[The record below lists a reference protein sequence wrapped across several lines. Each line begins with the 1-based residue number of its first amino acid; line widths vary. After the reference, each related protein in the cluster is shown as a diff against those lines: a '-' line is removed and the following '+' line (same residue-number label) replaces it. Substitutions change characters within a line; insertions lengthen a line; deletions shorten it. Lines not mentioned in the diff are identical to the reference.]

1 VAAGPSRG
9 RKKSELSQNRLG
21 LCWIAAGLA
30 TDAWGGRSARP
41 GDTYDPSI
49 ADNATQS
56 IDNPADVDASVPAEV
71 EIAVIETAFRE
82 KPPLVVVVDDQYTGR
97 KILEQLI
104 RRIDDS
110 LEVVSFS
117 GALEALQYIR
127 VNTPDLILTD
137 YKMPVMDGV
146 TLIRHIRTIPDCSDV
161 PTVVVTIVE
170 DKMIRYQAL
179 DAGATDFLNR
189 PIDEHECQARCR
201 NLLTL
206 RAQQKIIHHRARTL
220 QDEVDQATYKIL
232 ARERETLLR
241 LAKAGEYRDE
251 GTGNH
256 VLRMARYCRLMAEA
270 LKLAPEKCRD
280 IELAAPMHDI
290 GKVGIPDR
298 ILLKPGPLSA
308 SEYAI
313 MQRHARIGYEILK
326 ESPSHYLQLGATIA
340 LYHHEKFDG
349 SGYPMGHSGQD
360 IPLEARIV
368 AVADVFDALTTT
380 RPYKQPWST
389 AKAAEYLRSVSGS
402 HVDPHCVEAFF
413 ASFDD
418 IRSVHKHLNDEP
430 VCDNCAVVDDAA
442 PFENTKDSYVPD

>member
-1 VAAGPSRG
+1 MI
-9 RKKSELSQNRLG
+9 Q
-21 LCWIAAGLA
+21 
-30 TDAWGGRSARP
+30 
-41 GDTYDPSI
+41 
-49 ADNATQS
+49 
-56 IDNPADVDASVPAEV
+56 
-71 EIAVIETAFRE
+71 TAFGE
-82 KPPLVVVVDDQYTGR
+82 KSPLIVVVDDQFAGR

-104 RRIDDS
+104 RRIDDN

-117 GALEALQYIR
+117 DPLQALRYIGI
-127 VNTPDLILTD
+127 NTPDLILTD
-137 YKMPVMDGV
+137 YRMPGMDGV
-146 TLIRHIRTIPDCSDV
+146 ELIRRIRTIPVCSDI

-206 RAQQKIIHHRARTL
+206 RAQQKIIQNRARSL
-220 QDEVDQATYKIL
+220 QDEVDQATRKIL

-270 LKLAPEKCRD
+270 LNLTPEKCMD

-298 ILLKPGPLSA
+298 ILLKPGPLNDA
-308 SEYAI
+308 ELAV
-313 MQRHARIGYEILK
+313 MKRHALIGYEILK

-340 LYHHEKFDG
+340 LYHHEKVDG
-349 SGYPMGHSGQD
+349 SGYPTGHTGQN

-368 AVADVFDALTTT
+368 AVADVFDALTSS
-380 RPYKQPWST
+380 RPYKHAWSLDEAT
-389 AKAAEYLRSVSGS
+389 HYLQFISGS
-402 HVDPHCVEAFF
+402 HLDTECVAAFL
-413 ASFDD
+413 ACFDEV
-418 IRSVHKHLNDEP
+418 RSVFRRLNDEQIENSLT
-430 VCDNCAVVDDAA
+430 VTDSASL
-442 PFENTKDSYVPD
+442 FEDVKDSKSSE